1 MGIRERL
8 FFIKGRRYLYK
19 KEHIP
24 LITYLLVERY
34 TN

>member
-1 MGIRERL
+1 MGMKERL

-19 KEHIP
+19 KAHIP
-24 LITYLLVERY
+24 LITYLPVERY